1 MVPLFPWL
9 NEFWHPGRRDDPLR
23 PASLRP
29 ASPRL
34 RSPRGYK
41 ARPAAPGFAALAI
54 APRLAVMR
62 IAVAQILSGT
72 DPADNLQLVRD
83 YAGRAA
89 DAGARLVI
97 FPEATMCRF
106 GVPLAAIAEPVDG
119 PWADG
124 VRRIAAETDI
134 TVILGMF
141 TPAEDGRV
149 LNTLLAVGAEG
160 TGTPNQPDTHY
171 HKIHLYDAF
180 GFTESRTVAP
190 GREPVVITV
199 DGVGVGLTTC
209 YDIRFPE
216 LFTTLARRGA
226 QLITVSASWAAG
238 PGKLEQW
245 TLLARA
251 RALDST
257 SYIAA
262 AGQAD
267 PGEPLASSAPTGV
280 GGSLVVSP
288 FGDVV
293 ASAGADP
300 QLLVTDID
308 LHRVAKARETI
319 AVLRNHSAFAN
330 PDKAESP
337 R

>member
-1 MVPLFPWL
+1 
-9 NEFWHPGRRDDPLR
+9 
-23 PASLRP
+23 
-29 ASPRL
+29 
-34 RSPRGYK
+34 
-41 ARPAAPGFAALAI
+41 
-54 APRLAVMR
+54 MR

-72 DPADNLQLVRD
+72 DPADNLQLVGD
-83 YAGRAA
+83 YTGRAA
-89 DAGARLVI
+89 ESGASLVV

-106 GVPLAAIAEPVDG
+106 GVPLAPIAEPVDG

-124 VRRIAAETDI
+124 VRRIAADAGI
-134 TVILGMF
+134 TVVAGMF
-141 TPAEDGRV
+141 SPADDGRV
-149 LNTLLAVGAEG
+149 HNTLLAVGPAGSG
-160 TGTPNQPDTHY
+160 TDAHY
-171 HKIHLYDAF
+171 DKIHLYDAF
-180 GFTESRTVAP
+180 GFTESTTVAP
-190 GREPVVITV
+190 GREPVVVDV

-209 YDIRFPE
+209 YDLRFPE
-216 LFTTLARRGA
+216 LFSTLARRGA
-226 QLITVSASWAAG
+226 QLVVVSASWAAG

-257 SYIAA
+257 SYIVA

-293 ASAGADP
+293 AAAGADP
-300 QLLVTDID
+300 QLLVAEVA
-308 LHRVAKARETI
+308 LERVSKARETI

>member
-1 MVPLFPWL
+1 
-9 NEFWHPGRRDDPLR
+9 
-23 PASLRP
+23 
-29 ASPRL
+29 
-34 RSPRGYK
+34 
-41 ARPAAPGFAALAI
+41 
-54 APRLAVMR
+54 MR

-72 DPADNLQLVRD
+72 DPADNLQLVRE
-83 YAGRAA
+83 YTGRAA
-89 DAGARLVI
+89 DAGAKLVV

-106 GVPLAAIAEPVDG
+106 GVPLAPIAEPVDG

-124 VRRIAAETDI
+124 VRRIAADANI
-134 TVILGMF
+134 TVIVGMF
-141 TPAEDGRV
+141 TPADDGRV
-149 LNTLLAVGAEG
+149 ANTLLAAGPG
-160 TGTPNQPDTHY
+160 SPNQPDTHY
-171 HKIHLYDAF
+171 DKIHLYDAF

-190 GREPVVITV
+190 GRGPVVITV
-199 DGVGVGLTTC
+199 DGVGVGLSTC

-226 QLITVSASWAAG
+226 QLITVSASWASG
-238 PGKLEQW
+238 RGKLEQW

-251 RALDST
+251 RALDCT
-257 SYIAA
+257 SYIVA

-288 FGDVV
+288 FGEVV

-300 QLLVTDID
+300 QLLVAD
-308 LHRVAKARETI
+308 LALEQIAKARETI
-319 AVLRNHSAFAN
+319 AVLRNHSAFAHA
-330 PDKAESP
+330 DKAESP

>member
-1 MVPLFPWL
+1 
-9 NEFWHPGRRDDPLR
+9 
-23 PASLRP
+23 
-29 ASPRL
+29 
-34 RSPRGYK
+34 
-41 ARPAAPGFAALAI
+41 
-54 APRLAVMR
+54 MR
-62 IAVAQILSGT
+62 VAVAQILSGT
-72 DPADNLQLVRD
+72 DPADNLQLVRE
-83 YAGRAA
+83 YTGRAA
-89 DAGARLVI
+89 DAGAQLVV

-106 GVPLAAIAEPVDG
+106 GVPLEPIAEPVDG

-124 VRRIAAETDI
+124 VRAIAADANI
-134 TVILGMF
+134 TVVAGMF
-141 TPAEDGRV
+141 TPADHGRV
-149 LNTLLAVGAEG
+149 ANTLLAVGP
-160 TGTPNQPDTHY
+160 GTPNQPDTHY
-171 HKIHLYDAF
+171 DKIHLYDAF

-209 YDIRFPE
+209 YDLRFPE

-251 RALDST
+251 RALDCT
-257 SYIAA
+257 SYIVA

-293 ASAGADP
+293 ASAGTGT
-300 QLLVTDID
+300 QLLVTD
-308 LHRVAKARETI
+308 LALERVATARETI
-319 AVLRNHSAFAN
+319 AVLRNHSALAN
-330 PDKAESP
+330 ADRAESP
-337 R
+337 G

>member
-1 MVPLFPWL
+1 
-9 NEFWHPGRRDDPLR
+9 
-23 PASLRP
+23 
-29 ASPRL
+29 
-34 RSPRGYK
+34 
-41 ARPAAPGFAALAI
+41 
-54 APRLAVMR
+54 MR

-83 YAGRAA
+83 YSERAK
-89 DAGARLVI
+89 DAGAALVV

-106 GVPLAAIAEPVDG
+106 GVPLAPIAEPVDG

-124 VRRIAAETDI
+124 VRRIAADAGI
-134 TVILGMF
+134 TVIAGMF
-141 TPAEDGRV
+141 APADHGRV
-149 LNTLLAVGAEG
+149 TNTLIAVGP
-160 TGTPNQPDTHY
+160 GTPNEPDTHY

-190 GREPVVITV
+190 GREPVVIAV

-209 YDIRFPE
+209 YDLRFPA

-226 QLITVSASWAAG
+226 QLITVSASWASG
-238 PGKLEQW
+238 RGKLEQW

-267 PGEPLASSAPTGV
+267 PGEPLASTAPTGV

-288 FGDVV
+288 FGAVV

-300 QLLVTDID
+300 QLLVADID
-308 LHRVAKARETI
+308 LDRVASARETI
-319 AVLRNHSAFAN
+319 AVLRNYSEFAYG
-330 PDKAESP
+330 DKAESP

>member
-1 MVPLFPWL
+1 
-9 NEFWHPGRRDDPLR
+9 
-23 PASLRP
+23 
-29 ASPRL
+29 
-34 RSPRGYK
+34 
-41 ARPAAPGFAALAI
+41 
-54 APRLAVMR
+54 MR

-89 DAGARLVI
+89 DAGARLLV

-106 GVPLAAIAEPVDG
+106 GVPLAPIAEPVDG

-124 VRRIAAETDI
+124 VRRIAADANI
-134 TVILGMF
+134 TVIVGMF
-141 TPAEDGRV
+141 SPADDGRV
-149 LNTLLAVGAEG
+149 TNTLLAVGPSA
-160 TGTPNQPDTHY
+160 PNQPDTHY

-180 GFTESRTVAP
+180 GFSESHTVAP
-190 GREPVVITV
+190 GHEPVVITV

-209 YDIRFPE
+209 YDLRFPE
-216 LFTTLARRGA
+216 LFTALARCGA
-226 QLITVSASWAAG
+226 QLITVSASWASG
-238 PGKLEQW
+238 RGKLEQW

-267 PGEPLASSAPTGV
+267 PGEPLASTAPTGV

-288 FGDVV
+288 FGEVV

-300 QLLVTDID
+300 QLLVTDIALD
-308 LHRVAKARETI
+308 RVTEARETI
-319 AVLRNHSAFAN
+319 AVLRNHIAFAHG
-330 PDKAESP
+330 DKAESP

>member
-1 MVPLFPWL
+1 
-9 NEFWHPGRRDDPLR
+9 
-23 PASLRP
+23 
-29 ASPRL
+29 
-34 RSPRGYK
+34 
-41 ARPAAPGFAALAI
+41 
-54 APRLAVMR
+54 MR

-83 YAGRAA
+83 YTGRAA
-89 DAGARLVI
+89 EAGASLVV

-106 GVPLAAIAEPVDG
+106 GVPLAPIAEPVDG

-124 VRRIAAETDI
+124 IRRIAADAGI
-134 TVILGMF
+134 TVVAGMF
-141 TPAEDGRV
+141 TPADDGRV
-149 LNTLLAVGAEG
+149 ANTLVATGPG
-160 TGTPNQPDTHY
+160 TDAHY
-171 HKIHLYDAF
+171 DKIHLYDAF
-180 GFTESRTVAP
+180 GFTESSTVAP
-190 GREPVVITV
+190 GRAPVVVTV

-209 YDIRFPE
+209 YDLRFPE

-226 QLITVSASWAAG
+226 ELIVVSASWAAG
-238 PGKLEQW
+238 PGQLEQG
-245 TLLARA
+245 TVLARA

-257 SYIAA
+257 SYIVA

-293 ASAGADP
+293 AAAGADP
-300 QLLVTDID
+300 QLLVAD
-308 LHRVAKARETI
+308 LALERVAKARETI
-319 AVLRNHSAFAN
+319 AVLRNHSAFAQS
-330 PDKAESP
+330 DKAESP

>member
-1 MVPLFPWL
+1 
-9 NEFWHPGRRDDPLR
+9 
-23 PASLRP
+23 
-29 ASPRL
+29 
-34 RSPRGYK
+34 
-41 ARPAAPGFAALAI
+41 
-54 APRLAVMR
+54 MR

-72 DPADNLQLVRD
+72 EPADNLQIVRD
-83 YAGRAA
+83 YSSQAV
-89 DAGARLVI
+89 DAGASLVV

-106 GVPLAAIAEPVDG
+106 GVPLAPIAEPLDG

-124 VRRIAAETDI
+124 VRRIAADAGI
-134 TVILGMF
+134 TVVAGMF
-141 TPAEDGRV
+141 TPADGGRV
-149 LNTLLAVGAEG
+149 HNTLVVTGPGA
-160 TGTPNQPDTHY
+160 DAHY
-171 HKIHLYDAF
+171 DKIHLYDAF
-180 GFTESRTVAP
+180 GFTESSTIAP
-190 GREPVVITV
+190 GEQPVVVDV

-209 YDIRFPE
+209 YDLRFPE
-216 LFTTLARRGA
+216 LFTRLAQQGA
-226 QLITVSASWAAG
+226 QLIVVSASWAAG

-257 SYIAA
+257 SFVIA

-288 FGDVV
+288 FGKVV
-293 ASAGADP
+293 TSAGADP
-300 QLLVTDID
+300 QLLVAD
-308 LHRVAKARETI
+308 LTLEHVTQAREII
-319 AVLRNHSAFAN
+319 AVLRNYTALAH